1 MKSSSLPK
9 IKKLQEHFPQSNIS
23 CLDIGANCGQFFDS
37 LKELYPQSSITMVEA
52 NPHCE
57 RFLQR
62 KKSPYHMIALS
73 DKKGKLEFFTTKRK
87 PRSKGASFY
96 PEVNWKHIKE
106 DDILKINVE
115 VSTLDILFEN
125 QKFDLVKIDVQ
136 GAELDIINGGTTFL
150 QSNDLLLIE
159 VSLIEYNQG
168 APLAIDV
175 VKRLENLGFYILD
188 CIDDHISAGETIQ
201 LDLLFSKKIN
211 AHNTGCVKEYKN
223 VL

>member
-1 MKSSSLPK
+1 MKSASLPK
-9 IKKLQEHFPQSNIS
+9 TEKLRKHFPQSNIT

-37 LKELYPQSSITMVEA
+37 IKDLYPQSSITMVEA

-73 DKKGKLEFFTTKRK
+73 DKKGILEFFTTKKK

-96 PEVNWKHIKE
+96 PEVNWKNIKE
-106 DDILKINVE
+106 DDILKISVP

-136 GAELDIINGGTTFL
+136 GAELDIINGGTEFL
-150 QSNDLLLIE
+150 QSNNFLLIE
-159 VSLIEYNQG
+159 VSLVEYNQG
-168 APLAIDV
+168 APLAVDV

-188 CIDDHISAGETIQ
+188 CIDDHISAGQVIQ
-201 LDLLFSKKIN
+201 LDLLFSKNIN
-211 AHNTGCVKEYKN
+211 AHNTDCVKEYTN

>member
-1 MKSSSLPK
+1 MKLASLPK
-9 IKKLQEHFPQSNIS
+9 TEKLRKHFPQSNIT

-37 LKELYPQSSITMVEA
+37 IKDLYPQSSITMVEA

-62 KKSPYHMIALS
+62 KNSPYHMIALS
-73 DKKGKLEFFTTKRK
+73 DKKGILEFFTTKKK

-96 PEVNWKHIKE
+96 PEVNWKNIKE
-106 DDILKINVE
+106 DDILKISVP

-136 GAELDIINGGTTFL
+136 GAELDIINGGTEFL
-150 QSNDLLLIE
+150 QSNNFLLIE
-159 VSLIEYNQG
+159 VSLVEYNQG
-168 APLAIDV
+168 APLAVDV
-175 VKRLENLGFYILD
+175 VKRLENLGFDILD
-188 CIDDHISAGETIQ
+188 CIDDHISAGQVIQ
-201 LDLLFSKKIN
+201 LDLLFSKNIN
-211 AHNTGCVKEYKN
+211 AHNTDCVKEYTN

>member
-1 MKSSSLPK
+1 MKSSSIPK
-9 IKKLQEHFPQSNIS
+9 IEKLRKHLPQSNIS
-23 CLDIGANCGQFFDS
+23 CLDIGANCGQFFDV
-37 LKELYPQSSITMVEA
+37 LKESYPQSSITMVEA

-62 KKSPYHMIALS
+62 KNSPYHMIALS
-73 DKKGKLEFFTTKRK
+73 DKKGILEFFTTKRK

-96 PEVNWKHIKE
+96 PEVNWKDIKE
-106 DDILKINVE
+106 EDMLKINVE
-115 VSTLDILFEN
+115 VSTLDILFDN

-136 GAELDIINGGTTFL
+136 GAELDIINGGTKFL

-159 VSLIEYNQG
+159 VSLVEYNRG

-188 CIDDHISAGETIQ
+188 CIDNHISAGEIIQ
-201 LDLLFSKKIN
+201 LDLLFSKNIN
-211 AHNTGCVKEYKN
+211 AHNTDCVKEYKN

>member
-1 MKSSSLPK
+1 MKSASLPK
-9 IKKLQEHFPQSNIS
+9 TEKLRKHFPQSNIT

-37 LKELYPQSSITMVEA
+37 IKDLYPQSSITMVEA

-62 KKSPYHMIALS
+62 KNSPYHMIALS
-73 DKKGKLEFFTTKRK
+73 DKKGILEFFTTKKK

-96 PEVNWKHIKE
+96 PEVNWKNIKE
-106 DDILKINVE
+106 DDILKISVP

-136 GAELDIINGGTTFL
+136 GAELDIINGGTEFL
-150 QSNDLLLIE
+150 QSNNFLLIE
-159 VSLIEYNQG
+159 VSLVEYNQG
-168 APLAIDV
+168 APLAVDV

-188 CIDDHISAGETIQ
+188 CIDDHISAGQVIQ
-201 LDLLFSKKIN
+201 LDLLFSKNIN
-211 AHNTGCVKEYKN
+211 AHNTDCVKEYTN
-223 VL
+223 IL

>member
-1 MKSSSLPK
+1 MKLASLPK
-9 IKKLQEHFPQSNIS
+9 TEKLRKHFPQSNIT

-37 LKELYPQSSITMVEA
+37 IKDLYPQSSITMVEA

-62 KKSPYHMIALS
+62 KNSPYHMIALS
-73 DKKGKLEFFTTKRK
+73 DKKGILEFFTTKKK

-96 PEVNWKHIKE
+96 PEVNWKNIKE
-106 DDILKINVE
+106 DDILKISVP

-136 GAELDIINGGTTFL
+136 GAELDIINGGTEFL
-150 QSNDLLLIE
+150 QSNNFLLIE
-159 VSLIEYNQG
+159 VSLVEYNQG
-168 APLAIDV
+168 APLAVDV

-188 CIDDHISAGETIQ
+188 CIDDHISAGQVIQ
-201 LDLLFSKKIN
+201 LDLLFSKNIN
-211 AHNTGCVKEYKN
+211 AHNTDCVKEYTN